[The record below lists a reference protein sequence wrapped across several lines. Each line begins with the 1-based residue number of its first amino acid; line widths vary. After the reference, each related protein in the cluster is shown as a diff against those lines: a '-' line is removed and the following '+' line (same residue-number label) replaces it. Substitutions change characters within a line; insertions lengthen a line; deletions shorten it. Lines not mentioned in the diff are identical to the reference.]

1 MENISFLG
9 VPKLKHIR
17 VKCIETRYEH
27 RDCLGPLEMGYAGY
41 LLTRPKYKQMG
52 GNTSSIKISYGPPNI
67 SLSFIIL
74 RKESQSDIGY
84 DL

>member
-1 MENISFLG
+1 
-9 VPKLKHIR
+9 
-17 VKCIETRYEH
+17 
-27 RDCLGPLEMGYAGY
+27 MGYAGY